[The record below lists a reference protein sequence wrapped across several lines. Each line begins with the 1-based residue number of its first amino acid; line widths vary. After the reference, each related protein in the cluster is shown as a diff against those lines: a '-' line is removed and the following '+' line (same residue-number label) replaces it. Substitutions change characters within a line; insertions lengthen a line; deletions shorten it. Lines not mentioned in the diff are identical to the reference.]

1 MKPVQYTNR
10 DGETFYLHAVR
21 LKGGRTLYVMRKRAS
36 GALSGMPEGYE
47 VREGIHGHVSV
58 RRKRPRSITEVEEQ
72 LVRNV
77 LSHLRPAGYELDFEG
92 RAATVYASAL
102 DRKSFAGSIDADFAE
117 GFAEVLTK
125 ALAKKYP
132 PELVAMFRARRQ
144 QETAK
149 RPRLYP
155 LLRFVL
161 TDKDRRLFAVE
172 RVCFTGDRAWVRLEA
187 LPLSAA
193 LMKYLPHLGRDSFF
207 DLI

>member
-10 DGETFYLHAVR
+10 NGDTFYLHAVR
-21 LKGGRTLYVMRKRAS
+21 LKGGRTRYVMRKRVA
-36 GALSGMPEGYE
+36 GALAAMPEGYE

-58 RRKRPRSITEVEEQ
+58 RRRRPRPIADAEEQ

-77 LSHLRPAGYELDFEG
+77 LRQLRPAGYEVDFEG

-117 GFAEVLTK
+117 GFAEVLTR
-125 ALAKKYP
+125 ALARKYP
-132 PELVAMFRARRQ
+132 PELVAMFRARHR
-144 QETAK
+144 QETAR

-161 TDKDRRLFAVE
+161 ADRDRRLFGVE
-172 RVCFTGDRAWVRLEA
+172 RVCFTGDRAWVRLEV